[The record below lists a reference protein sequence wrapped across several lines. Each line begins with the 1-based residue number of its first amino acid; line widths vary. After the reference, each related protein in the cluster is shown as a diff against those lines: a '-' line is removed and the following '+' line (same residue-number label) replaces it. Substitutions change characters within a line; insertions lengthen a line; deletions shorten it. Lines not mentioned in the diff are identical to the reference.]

1 MQRTSAV
8 LGTAIFFVVA
18 PFLAAGIIRGG
29 SRAGNSRPPFLG
41 LELTRAIGVVL
52 IIAGVPG
59 IVDSFARF
67 ALQGLGT
74 PAPVAPPQK
83 LVVTGLYQYVRN
95 PMYVSVLAIVVGQVL
110 LFGDWRLY
118 CLCRAVLAGLPRVRH
133 PVRRADAAAQIW
145 GGVRCLPRKRPALD
159 PAPIPLAG
167 SVGTV
172 VEHLVTPLGRWVW
185 ATRSA

>member
-18 PFLAAGIIRGG
+18 PLLAAGIIPWWITRWQF
-29 SRAGNSRPPFLG
+29 RPPFLG

-52 IIAGVPG
+52 IVAGVPG

-83 LVVTGLYQYVRN
+83 LVVTGLYRYVRN
-95 PMYVSVLAIVVGQVL
+95 PMYVSVLGSLLAKRSCSAI
-110 LFGDWRLY
+110 GDSSSM
-118 CLCRAVLAGLPRVRH
+118 PRCSGWPATRTS
-133 PVRRADAAAQIW
+133 PCTKS
-145 GGVRCLPRKRPALD
+145 GRCSTNLGRCTMPSTQTSR
-159 PAPIPLAG
+159 AG
-167 SVGTV
+167 SRDY
-172 VEHLVTPLGRWVW
+172 PLGGECGD
-185 ATRSA
+185 SS

>member
-8 LGTAIFFVVA
+8 LGTSIFFVVA
-18 PFLAAGIIRGG
+18 PFLAAGIIPWWITRWQI
-29 SRAGNSRPPFLG
+29 RPPFLG

-52 IIAGVPG
+52 IVAGVPG

-83 LVVTGLYQYVRN
+83 LVVTGLYRVRAKSN
-95 PMYVSVLAIVVGQVL
+95 VR
-110 LFGDWRLY
+110 FGSRDRSWPSAPVRRMATHG
-118 CLCRAVLAGLPRVRH
+118 LCRAILAGLPRVRH

-145 GGVRCLPRKRPALD
+145 GGVRCLPRKGPTLD
-159 PAPIPLAG
+159 PATIPLAG
-167 SVGTV
+167 AWGQ
-172 VEHLVTPLGRWVW
+172 
-185 ATRSA
+185 

>member
-18 PFLAAGIIRGG
+18 PFLAAAIVPWWITRWQF
-29 SRAGNSRPPFLG
+29 RPAFLD
-41 LELTRAIGVVL
+41 LELTRAIGGVL
-52 IIAGVPG
+52 IVAGVPG

-83 LVVTGLYQYVRN
+83 LVVTGLYRYVRN
-95 PMYVSVLAIVVGQVL
+95 PMYVSALAIVLGQAL
-110 LFGDWRLY
+110 LFGDWRLIVY
-118 CLCRAVLAGLPRVRH
+118 TALFWLACH
-133 PVRRADAAAQIW
+133 AYDPVRRADAAAQIC

-159 PAPIPLAG
+159 PATKPLAG
-167 SVGTV
+167 SLGTV
-172 VEHLVTPLGRWVW
+172 VDADRTC
-185 ATRSA
+185 